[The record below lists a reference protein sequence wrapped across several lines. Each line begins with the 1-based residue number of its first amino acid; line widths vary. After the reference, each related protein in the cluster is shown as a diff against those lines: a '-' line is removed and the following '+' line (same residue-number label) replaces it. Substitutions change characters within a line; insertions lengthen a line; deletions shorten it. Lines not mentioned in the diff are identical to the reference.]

1 VHRDELKQHVW
12 RGKSGR
18 DFARP
23 VVSTGFAEL
32 DRRLPG
38 GGWPRAALTELFLEQ
53 YGIGELSL
61 LIPALRSVLQAE
73 EEKWALWIAPPF
85 IPYAPA
91 LTARGIDIAR
101 LLMVH
106 PSEGLKNNLWAVE
119 QAVRSGSSAAV
130 LAWVPAA
137 DGVVLRRWQLAAE
150 KQCCWTVLFRP
161 IRALAGRSPAAVR
174 IRLALEDT
182 SLRLQILKARGGRA
196 SVIALESAELAIEE
210 RSSSAPIFSARPE

>member
-1 VHRDELKQHVW
+1 VPRDELKRYVW
-12 RGKSGR
+12 RGNSGR

-23 VVSTGFAEL
+23 VIPTGFVEL

-38 GGWPRAALTELFLEQ
+38 GGWPRAALTELFSEQ
-53 YGIGELSL
+53 SGIGELSL
-61 LIPALRSVLQAE
+61 LIPALRSVLRTE
-73 EEKWALWIAPPF
+73 EEKWVLWIAPPF

-91 LTARGIDIAR
+91 LTSRGIDITR
-101 LLMVH
+101 LLLVH
-106 PSEGLKNNLWAVE
+106 PADGLKNNLWAIE

-161 IRALAGRSPAAVR
+161 IRALAERSPAAVR
-174 IRLALEDT
+174 IRLALEDS

-196 SVIALESAELAIEE
+196 SVVTLDRAALALEE
-210 RSSSAPIFSARPE
+210 RYDPDFAARPE